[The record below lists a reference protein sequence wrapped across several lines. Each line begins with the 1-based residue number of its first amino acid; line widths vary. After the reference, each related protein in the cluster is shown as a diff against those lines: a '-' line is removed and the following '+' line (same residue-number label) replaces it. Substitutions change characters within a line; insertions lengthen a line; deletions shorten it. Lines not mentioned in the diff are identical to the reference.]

1 MKKIIALLVSLT
13 LCLFA
18 TAMAETEAELPTMEI
33 APSYEAYTLPLGESG
48 FTLDLPADWLVYE
61 DLPEGAV
68 ALYSDEALTI
78 QLQVNIVDM
87 DIDTVYA
94 EVAALAET
102 NEIKDL
108 FECVINE
115 VYYLTYTSLD
125 DTMNIAYAPLTDT
138 HSILFIF
145 TTPDPALYAESTL
158 PLEII
163 GSIMLAEAAAE

>member
-1 MKKIIALLVSLT
+1 MKKILALLVSLT
-13 LCLFA
+13 LCLCA

-48 FTLDLPADWLVYE
+48 FTLDIPGDWLVYDE
-61 DLPEGAV
+61 LPEGAV

-78 QLQVNIVDM
+78 QLQVNILESG
-87 DIDTVYA
+87 ID
-94 EVAALAET
+94 ALAEEVFALAES

-138 HSILFIF
+138 HTILFIF

-163 GSIMLAEAAAE
+163 GSLMPVVAE